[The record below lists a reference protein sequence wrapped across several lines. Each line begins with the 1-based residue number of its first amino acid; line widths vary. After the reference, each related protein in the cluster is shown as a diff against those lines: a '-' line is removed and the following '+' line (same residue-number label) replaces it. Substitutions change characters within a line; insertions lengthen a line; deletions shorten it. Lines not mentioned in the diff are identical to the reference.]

1 MHLLTSSP
9 SEHLITKNSPRL
21 ALSVVGARQLS
32 RHQWSAAGWHEYL
45 QELLEAFR
53 QYHLALLPE
62 ALAAAWGLPQ
72 ETDLWSLLCSRH
84 CHQVLLVGHS
94 LGGALA
100 AMTAT
105 LLGSAH
111 YARSLAE
118 GAMAEAT
125 PADSATAETDAAEK
139 AAEAAGAAKADS
151 GAGGGPSEAAAPR
164 GAASSWSEW
173 ASWSGTWKAAA
184 GRTTGGDGY
193 VFGDLA
199 RSATSAL
206 GFGSSRAAAAVQGSE
221 GAEPSSEQ
229 RGEATVQRDRGV
241 DASSEGH
248 SGAHGEAHGGGM
260 QGAARGVAAARRGA
274 GGDSTTMGGACEG
287 QPMLVTFGCPV
298 VGDSGFVA
306 AQNRHKT

>member
-151 GAGGGPSEAAAPR
+151 GAGGAAVGSPAHSKRNRSESAIQRATSSEAASSPKGRSVKR
-164 GAASSWSEW
+164 GCATELSSGKASVEP
-173 ASWSGTWKAAA
+173 ADMAA
-184 GRTTGGDGY
+184 G
-193 VFGDLA
+193 L
-199 RSATSAL
+199 
-206 GFGSSRAAAAVQGSE
+206 
-221 GAEPSSEQ
+221 
-229 RGEATVQRDRGV
+229 
-241 DASSEGH
+241 
-248 SGAHGEAHGGGM
+248 
-260 QGAARGVAAARRGA
+260 
-274 GGDSTTMGGACEG
+274 
-287 QPMLVTFGCPV
+287 
-298 VGDSGFVA
+298 
-306 AQNRHKT
+306 